1 MLDNAEVHHEADD
14 DPYVLVLPDRDAA
27 EAAAEQLTEQHPAL
41 PEPELHREAL
51 AGEDDAEDAQWL
63 VVLHPPLPSGL
74 TPAAL
79 DVLAADHDGWLEG
92 FAPAEP

>member
-1 MLDNAEVHHEADD
+1 MHDHAD

-27 EAAAEQLTEQHPAL
+27 EASAEQLAREHRAL

-63 VVLHPPLPSGL
+63 LVLHPPLPPGL

-79 DVLAADHDGWLEG
+79 DALAADHDGWLEG
-92 FAPAEP
+92 FTPSDA